1 LLRGKNRTTLYVT
14 KFSVYLFN
22 AALSEVMIVLHYI
35 KTAKCLLNCRQ
46 GVIVIKGFLFCHRLK
61 QNKPNICPSK
71 YFHDSLIFAGKT
83 RASTPLGITTLCL
96 PKFSK
101 TTPDKKTFSIT
112 TLYITIPTYQNGTQ
126 HNDTHTNAIQNR
138 TQQNDTHRINTL
150 YNHAYQNGSQHNDI

>member
-1 LLRGKNRTTLYVT
+1 MLRGKNRTTLYVT

-83 RASTPLGITTLCL
+83 RIATPLGITALCL
-96 PKFSK
+96 LKFSK
-101 TTPDKKTFSIT
+101 TTFGKMTFSIT
-112 TLYITIPTYQNGTQ
+112 YLYNHTYQNDTQ
-126 HNDTHTNAIQNR
+126 HNDTYNNGTLPTKIQ
-138 TQQNDTHRINTL
+138 
-150 YNHAYQNGSQHNDI
+150 